1 MQALLEQSGLALVF
15 VNVLALSLG
24 FPVPAMPTMILV
36 GATFAMR
43 DGHDAW
49 LGCLAALL
57 ISVCASLIGDL
68 VWFAGGRRFG
78 NRTLQS
84 LCRLSLSRD
93 TCMKKTE
100 RFYGRWG
107 VRILAVAKF
116 IPGLSLV
123 SVPMAGAMQVRV
135 RSFLAYDGFGA
146 LLWASVGLGLGA
158 LFSDEVGQLLA
169 LISQLGMDAFLI
181 VLMALALYIGWRG
194 WRRWQLLR
202 ALDKARMSVDE
213 LYTLM
218 QGETPPAVLDIRA
231 EGYRDMEPFAI
242 PGAHFVDDRKLD
254 DILQRF
260 SPEQALVIY
269 CACPNEV
276 SAAWLAKRLR
286 EHQFNDVIALEGGL
300 GAWREAGYAV
310 DPLPAIGHAPSA
322 AKPCAHLD
330 DEACRQAST
339 AGSQI

>member
-15 VNVLALSLG
+15 INVLALSLG
-24 FPVPAMPTMILV
+24 LPVPAMPTMILV
-36 GATFAMR
+36 GASFAMR
-43 DGHDAW
+43 DGQDAW
-49 LGCLAALL
+49 LGCLTALL
-57 ISVCASLIGDL
+57 VSVCASLIGDL
-68 VWFAGGRRFG
+68 AWFAGGRRFG

-123 SVPMAGAMQVRV
+123 SVPMAGAMRVRV
-135 RSFLAYDGFGA
+135 RSFLAYDSFGA
-146 LLWASVGLGLGA
+146 MLWAAVGLGLGA

-169 LISQLGMDAFLI
+169 LISRLGMDAILI
-181 VLMALALYIGWRG
+181 ALLALAAYIGWRG

-202 ALDKARMSVDE
+202 ALDKARMTVDE

-231 EGYRDMEPFAI
+231 EGYRDLEPFTI

-286 EHQFNDVIALEGGL
+286 GHQYNDVVALEGGL

-310 DPLPAIGHAPSA
+310 DPLPVTGHAPA
-322 AKPCAHLD
+322 ATSPRARTD
-330 DEACRQAST
+330 DQGCQPSTSGTQA
-339 AGSQI
+339 